1 VNQTTVERKV
11 KSVGIGLHTGEPIEI
26 TIEPL
31 ESDQGIVF
39 YRKDKQTTIEAKPQ
53 NVVNTQMA
61 TVIGK
66 GDAVIST
73 IEHLLSAIYAYG
85 IDNVYI
91 TIDGPEVPVMDGS
104 AISFCMMLDE
114 AGIRMLPK
122 SKKILMI
129 KESVEVK
136 EGEKFVRLSPS
147 KNFTNYDFVISFDHP
162 VIGTQCYNFQFS
174 KKAYLR
180 EIAKART
187 FGFLRD
193 VQYLRSKNLALG
205 GSLDNAVV
213 LDDYKILNSEGLR
226 YKDEFVRH
234 KILDAMGDLSL
245 LGMPF
250 LGSYKA
256 FAGSHKLNHL
266 LTKELLKDKSRYEIK
281 YFEEIQEF
289 SFAKAYS

>member
-1 VNQTTVERKV
+1 MNQTTIKRKV

-31 ESDQGIVF
+31 EANGGIVF
-39 YRKDKQTTIEAKPQ
+39 YRKDKQVVIEAKPQ

-66 GDAVIST
+66 KGVSIST

-85 IDNVYI
+85 IDNIYI
-91 TIDGPEVPVMDGS
+91 TVDGPEVPVMDGS

-114 AGIRMLPK
+114 AGKSSLSK
-122 SKKILMI
+122 SKNILMI
-129 KESVEVK
+129 KREVEIK
-136 EGEKFVRLSPS
+136 EGDKFVRLTPS
-147 KNFTNYDFVISFDHP
+147 KVASYKFKIHFDHP
-162 VIGTQCYNFQFS
+162 MIGTQYYNFVFS
-174 KKAYLR
+174 KKAYLK

-187 FGFLRD
+187 FGFLKD

-226 YKDEFVRH
+226 YKNEFVRH

-245 LGMPF
+245 FGMQF
-250 LGSYKA
+250 LGSYEA
-256 FAGSHKLNHL
+256 FAGSHYLNHL
-266 LTKELLKDKSRYEIK
+266 LTKELLKDKDNYEIK
-281 YFEEIQEF
+281 SFEEVEEI
-289 SFAKAYS
+289 SFAKVYS

>member
-1 VNQTTVERKV
+1 MNQTTIRKKV

-31 ESDQGIVF
+31 EADSGIVF
-39 YRKDKQTTIEAKPQ
+39 YRKDKQISIEAKSE

-66 GDAVIST
+66 DEASIST
-73 IEHLLSAIYAYG
+73 IEHLLSAVYAYG
-85 IDNVYI
+85 IDNIYI
-91 TIDGPEVPVMDGS
+91 TIDGPEVPIMDGS

-114 AGIRMLPK
+114 AGKRVLSK
-122 SKKILMI
+122 SKNILLIKKEVMI
-129 KESVEVK
+129 KE
-136 EGEKFVRLSPS
+136 GDKFVKLSPS
-147 KNFTNYDFVISFDHP
+147 KTPSYDFEISFNHP
-162 VIGTQCYNFQFS
+162 MIGVQRYFFEFS
-174 KKAYLR
+174 KRNYLK
-180 EIAKART
+180 EIARART
-187 FGFLRD
+187 FGFLKD

-245 LGMPF
+245 LGMQF
-250 LGSYKA
+250 LGSYSA
-256 FAGSHKLNHL
+256 FAGGHYLNHL
-266 LTKELLKDKSRYEIK
+266 LTKELLKDKSNYEIK
-281 YFEEIQEF
+281 SFEEIRER
-289 SFAKAYS
+289 SLSKVYS

>member
-1 VNQTTVERKV
+1 MNQSTIKRKV

-31 ESDQGIVF
+31 EEDGGIVF
-39 YRKDKQTTIEAKPQ
+39 FRKDLQVTIEAKPQ

-66 GDAVIST
+66 NGASIST

-85 IDNVYI
+85 IDNIYI

-104 AISFCMMLDE
+104 AISFCLMLEE
-114 AGIRMLPK
+114 AGLQMQTK
-122 SKKILMI
+122 SKKIMMI
-129 KESVEVK
+129 KKEVEIRK
-136 EGEKFVRLSPS
+136 EGKYVKLSPS
-147 KNFTNYDFVISFDHP
+147 KSTLYDFSIYFDHT
-162 VIGTQCYNFQFS
+162 VIGAQSFTFDFS
-174 KKAYLR
+174 KKGYVK

-187 FGFLRD
+187 FGFLKE

-245 LGMPF
+245 IGMQF
-250 LGSYKA
+250 LGTYRA
-256 FAGSHKLNHL
+256 FAGSHHLNHL
-266 LTKELLKDKSRYEIK
+266 LTKELLSSKENYEIK
-281 YFEEIQEF
+281 SFDEIKEF
-289 SFAKAYS
+289 SVSKVYS